1 MTTVQERLG
10 QIRGE
15 MQAAVELG
23 NAVWLDDLRREQY
36 ALWQR
41 EQDDA
46 HDRDAGA
53 IGPRILDGATLVP
66 NRELAAFHAEHEELV
81 TARPLVDAV
90 ARYGAAAEVLD
101 AYRRDGAIQP
111 GQIDEFMRRIGE
123 LASLKNDARDA
134 LLDLARTTPDA
145 DVRHGR

>member
-46 HDRDAGA
+46 HDREA
-53 IGPRILDGATLVP
+53 IV
-66 NRELAAFHAEHEELV
+66 AARA
-81 TARPLVDAV
+81 
-90 ARYGAAAEVLD
+90 
-101 AYRRDGAIQP
+101 
-111 GQIDEFMRRIGE
+111 
-123 LASLKNDARDA
+123 
-134 LLDLARTTPDA
+134 TPDA
-145 DVRHGR
+145 DARHGR

>member
-23 NAVWLDDLRREQY
+23 NAVWVDDLRREQY

-46 HDRDAGA
+46 HDRD
-53 IGPRILDGATLVP
+53 
-66 NRELAAFHAEHEELV
+66 LAAFHAEHEELV
-81 TARPLVDAV
+81 TARPLLDAV
-90 ARYGAAAEVLD
+90 ARYGAAADALD

-134 LLDLARTTPDA
+134 LLALARPTPDA
-145 DVRHGR
+145 EGT

>member
-1 MTTVQERLG
+1 MTTVQKRLG

-46 HDRDAGA
+46 HDRDAVGQQER
-53 IGPRILDGATLVP
+53 RIVVAAMQYRAATDALDTYRRAG
-66 NRELAAFHAEHEELV
+66 
-81 TARPLVDAV
+81 
-90 ARYGAAAEVLD
+90 EVL
-101 AYRRDGAIQP
+101 P
-111 GQIDEFMRRIGE
+111 GQTDAFLRRIGE
-123 LASLKNDARDA
+123 LASAKQNARDA
-134 LLDLARTTPDA
+134 LLDLARATPDA
-145 DVRHGR
+145 EEHEG

>member
-46 HDRDAGA
+46 HDRD
-53 IGPRILDGATLVP
+53 
-66 NRELAAFHAEHEELV
+66 LAA
-81 TARPLVDAV
+81 
-90 ARYGAAAEVLD
+90 
-101 AYRRDGAIQP
+101 AYR
-111 GQIDEFMRRIGE
+111 
-123 LASLKNDARDA
+123 A
-134 LLDLARTTPDA
+134 LTTLARATPDA
-145 DVRHGR
+145 GEGR